1 MVEYKIKQE
10 KDKITVNVKLK
21 KRGGRDRLICVT
33 TNTVLNYLNEQKIN
47 LKGYSLPD
55 YSAQTLD
62 NESGPWERTLIF
74 SREIPDK
81 PKETP
86 VKPKETPVKPQK
98 SLDKPKKSVV
108 SSSKTK
114 KLKTV

>member
-1 MVEYKIKQE
+1 MVEYEIKQE

-21 KRGGRDRLICVT
+21 KRDGRDRLICVT

-55 YSAQTLD
+55 YSAQPLD

-74 SREIPDK
+74 SK
-81 PKETP
+81 NT
-86 VKPKETPVKPQK
+86 
-98 SLDKPKKSVV
+98 LDKPKKSVV

-114 KLKTV
+114 KSKTV

>member
-1 MVEYKIKQE
+1 MVEYEIKQE

-21 KRGGRDRLICVT
+21 KRGGRDRLMCVT
-33 TNTVLNYLNEQKIN
+33 TNTILNYLNEQKIN

-74 SREIPDK
+74 SK
-81 PKETP
+81 NT
-86 VKPKETPVKPQK
+86 
-98 SLDKPKKSVV
+98 LDKPGESVV

>member
-10 KDKITVNVKLK
+10 KDKIIVNVKLK

-33 TNTVLNYLNEQKIN
+33 TNAIMNYLNEQKID
-47 LKGYSLPD
+47 LKGFSAPD
-55 YSAQTLD
+55 HTPGALD
-62 NESGPWERTLIF
+62 NESGPWERTLIL

-86 VKPKETPVKPQK
+86 VKPQK
-98 SLDKPKKSVV
+98 NLDKPKKSVV

-114 KLKTV
+114 KPKTV